1 LDEALVVL
9 LVVALAIS
17 CLIVCEASSALAF
30 LNTFRS
36 SVSAGL
42 VGVSVRL
49 EDGWLGMLWLGI
61 VGMIGFE
68 IGCTAGGEVSW
79 LLVNDCL
86 KGEREG

>member
-1 LDEALVVL
+1 MVL

-17 CLIVCEASSALAF
+17 CLMVCDARSALAF

-42 VGVSVRL
+42 VGVRVRL
-49 EDGWLGMLWLGI
+49 EDGWLGTLLVGSVGI
-61 VGMIGFE
+61 IGLE

-79 LLVNDCL
+79 LLVRLYL
-86 KGEREG
+86 KGE